1 MAPGENRLP
10 KLDLPKRWEFLEAR
24 AHALSLNPAEFVE
37 RVDDAADR
45 IDYLLQRVK
54 TGGGGLFEVLFGL
67 SGSGKTTFLKTLPS
81 YFEGIKVL
89 PFEKGQDINALPEF
103 VRSTYVAGDASKRII
118 LVERRDNPPTSSYA
132 HIDET
137 FAELLEVFREPAG
150 AVLVIWPMTKPEAA
164 EAISTEAWKAGRD
177 SMTDTTT
184 KGLYRFAGLP
194 KSKYFQ
200 IADNTTKNLT
210 GDGLE
215 AFGVT
220 QEIANDLLI
229 GSDTVA
235 DFFNKVDLFSEE
247 QRDRTWSIL
256 KARSRA
262 RLWIVL
268 PGDIPTVVNNTVT
281 SLTQGT
287 RNRLDLDLIAEFIDD
302 PSNDSIYVKDW
313 KDRRAAMAHLLR
325 AIDLRLFQLPPNVS
339 LAAIRAFG
347 ISQIKDLLKQK
358 SVSMDEAKSAM
369 RASRLYKSILSEL
382 GIAATPFSGAT
393 RDVPETS
400 NEYRRVQATA
410 SKGDKE
416 LNKSLGQLIEVC
428 LAEDAPNVVVRNEKQ
443 CLPNCQLRPDTSIEI
458 SSNDFICIEPTWRSS
473 DKGIPG
479 ELNGGQNT
487 LAPAHVKKYVLEKA
501 LQYIKALD
509 L

>member
-1 MAPGENRLP
+1 MSAEENRLP
-10 KLDLPKRWEFLEAR
+10 KLDLPKRWEFLETRAR
-24 AHALSLNPAEFVE
+24 ALSLNPAEFVE

-89 PFEKGQDINALPEF
+89 SFPKESEIKDLPEF
-103 VRSTYVAGDASKRII
+103 VRSTYVVSDSSKRII
-118 LVERRDNPPTSSYA
+118 LVERRDNPAAASYA
-132 HIDET
+132 NIDEM
-137 FAELLEVFREPAG
+137 FAELLEVFREPVG
-150 AVLVIWPMTKPEAA
+150 AVLVIWPMTKQEAA
-164 EAISTEAWKAGRD
+164 QAISAEAWKAGRD
-177 SMTDTTT
+177 SMTDSKT
-184 KGLYRFAGLP
+184 KGLYHFSGLP
-194 KSKYFQ
+194 KNKYLQ

-220 QEIANDLLI
+220 QEVANNLLI
-229 GSDTVA
+229 GSETVA

-247 QRDRTWSIL
+247 QRDKTWSIL

-302 PSNDSIYVKDW
+302 PSNDAIYVKDW

-339 LAAIRAFG
+339 LAAIRAFATPTV
-347 ISQIKDLLKQK
+347 KDLLKQK
-358 SVSMDEAKSAM
+358 SVSIDEAKSAM
-369 RASRLYKSILSEL
+369 RASRLYKSILTEL
-382 GIAATPFSGAT
+382 GIETTPFSAAT

-410 SKGDKE
+410 SKGDKD
-416 LNKSLGQLIEVC
+416 LNKALGQLIAAC
-428 LAEDAPNVVVRNEKQ
+428 LSEDAKSAIVKNEKQ
-443 CLPNCQLRPDTSIEI
+443 SLPNCQLKPDTSIEI
-458 SSNDFICIEPTWRSS
+458 GPNDFICIEPTWRSS
-473 DKGIPG
+473 DKGIPD
-479 ELNGGQNT
+479 EINGGQNT